1 MTETRQRK
9 GGREEEG
16 ECPLQR
22 GQKTQTA
29 VTLTLSE
36 REKIERKRQ
45 KELCIVSDAMT
56 DGYYYSREN
65 YMYINTCYMYGI
77 CML

>member
-22 GQKTQTA
+22 GQESLTA

-36 REKIERKRQ
+36 RDRGKKKEEKKAERARHT
-45 KELCIVSDAMT
+45 VSDAMT
-56 DGYYYSREN
+56 DGCYYIRKS
-65 YMYINTCYMYGI
+65 
-77 CML
+77 